1 MVHLIEDLAILLLV
15 SLPINLLFHKIKL
28 PSVMGYLVAGV
39 LIGPY
44 GGQLIGDIDSVKH
57 LAEFGVILLLFV
69 IGLEFSLTRLL
80 KDLVSI
86 VGVGGLQLILTAG
99 SVGLIFLL
107 YGFGQNQSIAFG
119 LLAALSSTAI
129 VLKMITDRA
138 EIDLSLIHI

>member
-44 GGQLIGDIDSVKH
+44 GGQLIGDIESVKH
-57 LAEFGVILLLFV
+57 LAELGVILLLFV
-69 IGLEFSLTRLL
+69 IGLEFSLKRLL

-86 VGVGGLQLILTAG
+86 QC
-99 SVGLIFLL
+99 F
-107 YGFGQNQSIAFG
+107 
-119 LLAALSSTAI
+119 
-129 VLKMITDRA
+129 VL
-138 EIDLSLIHI
+138 